1 MAKSNQILLS
11 AHHLTKV
18 YYGRAEDVV
27 VLDHLD
33 MEVNE
38 GEMVAIVGASGAG
51 KSTLLHLLGGL
62 DRPSSGS
69 LKIGEFDIA
78 KSAELDLARFR
89 NERIGFIFQYHHLL
103 PEFSALEN
111 VMMPLLIGGGR
122 KREVSMRAHD
132 LLKRVGLD
140 HRADHQPGELSGGEQ
155 QRVALA
161 RALISSPSLLLADEP
176 TGNLDQKTGE
186 EVYLLIRR
194 MQIEEQLSA
203 IIVTHNE
210 RLAATCDRVMRLE
223 NGRVHQIVS

>member
-1 MAKSNQILLS
+1 
-11 AHHLTKV
+11 
-18 YYGRAEDVV
+18 
-27 VLDHLD
+27 
-33 MEVNE
+33 
-38 GEMVAIVGASGAG
+38 
-51 KSTLLHLLGGL
+51 
-62 DRPSSGS
+62 
-69 LKIGEFDIA
+69 
-78 KSAELDLARFR
+78 LARFR

-122 KREVSMRAHD
+122 KREVSVRARD
-132 LLKRVGLD
+132 LLNRVGLS
-140 HRADHQPGELSGGEQ
+140 HRAEHQPGELSGGEQ

-161 RALISSPSLLLADEP
+161 RALISSPALLLADEP

-223 NGRVHQIVS
+223 NGRVHEL